1 MNDKTDRKSDE
12 IVRVA
17 WLYYVGGL
25 GQEGIAR
32 RLGVSRFRI
41 TRMLAQA
48 REAGIVKISIRHATT
63 ATLVM
68 AEKLC
73 RRFDLRECIVTPP
86 LGSLPVR
93 DKDDSAAL
101 NAAQRAV
108 GIAAARFLG
117 RRLQNRAPVTIGVGW
132 GRTLAALADS
142 FSGVRQTRARFV
154 SLMGSLTRNSATNP
168 FDVVLN
174 LARSCGG
181 EAHYFP
187 APFVANS
194 QPDLAVIMSQQIV
207 RETLELARAAD
218 FYMVSLGECTRQSLI
233 YRSGLISDRELASLQ
248 QAGAVADTTG
258 VFLDRDGRLVE
269 ADITRRTAG
278 VGADELRRH
287 ELVLLAAGQQKAK
300 ALVALLKSGMVDRL
314 IIDGDLAQRIETM
327 ETGNQDN
334 FIDKG
339 GEKS

>member
-1 MNDKTDRKSDE
+1 MNGESDSKNDE
-12 IVRVA
+12 MVRVA

-25 GQEGIAR
+25 GQEEIAR
-32 RLGVSRFRI
+32 RLGVSRFKI

-48 REAGIVKISIRHATT
+48 REAGIVTISIRHATT
-63 ATLVM
+63 ATLVQ

-73 RRFDLRECIVTPP
+73 QRFDLRECIVTPP
-86 LGSLPVR
+86 MGPLP
-93 DKDDSAAL
+93 DKDKIDSTL
-101 NAAQRAV
+101 PDAAQRAV

-117 RRLQNRAPVTIGVGW
+117 RRLHKKAPVTIGVGW

-142 FSGVRQTRARFV
+142 FSGVHQPRARFV

-181 EAHYFP
+181 EAYYFP

-194 QPDLAVIMSQQIV
+194 QQDLGVIMSQQIV

-218 FYMVSLGECTRQSLI
+218 FYIVSLGECTEQSLI
-233 YRSGLISDRELASLQ
+233 YRSGLISEAELASLQ

-258 VFLDRDGRLVE
+258 LFLDREGRLVD

-287 ELVLLAAGQQKAK
+287 ELVLLATGVGKAM
-300 ALVALLKSGMVDRL
+300 AVTALLKSGMVDRL
-314 IIDGDLAQRIETM
+314 IIDGDLAQRIETV
-327 ETGNQDN
+327 ETGIQDN
-334 FIDKG
+334 FN
-339 GEKS
+339 E